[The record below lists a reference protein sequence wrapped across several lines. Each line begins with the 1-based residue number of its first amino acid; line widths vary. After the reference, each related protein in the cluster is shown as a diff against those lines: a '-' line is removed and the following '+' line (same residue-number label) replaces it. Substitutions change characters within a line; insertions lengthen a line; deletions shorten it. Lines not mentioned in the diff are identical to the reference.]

1 MLDFDFVY
9 FANDLHVTIV
19 ARIVEG
25 IIISLTYH
33 CLCIGRFND
42 EWNIMF
48 TVIIEIWV
56 V

>member
-1 MLDFDFVY
+1 MPKCLILIFQVN

-42 EWNIMF
+42 E
-48 TVIIEIWV
+48 
-56 V
+56 